1 MKIAKQRGENCY
13 LAAAESK
20 IPPRKA
26 KWQKQGPTRGPW
38 QSEYLSRESQ
48 FLLRREAFVKE
59 FEIVGI
65 FLGYE
70 IQLRGVVNSLDTIQ
84 IASRQR
90 FSTVL

>member
-1 MKIAKQRGENCY
+1 MQLFSFHLEDSSVNANTAQHF
-13 LAAAESK
+13 
-20 IPPRKA
+20 PA

-70 IQLRGVVNSLDTIQ
+70 IQPRGVVNSLDTIQ
-84 IASRQR
+84 KASRQR

>member
-1 MKIAKQRGENCY
+1 MLFGFRGEQNI
-13 LAAAESK
+13 AAESEMA
-20 IPPRKA
+20 KA
-26 KWQKQGPTRGPW
+26 RASRGPW

-59 FEIVGI
+59 FKIVGI

-70 IQLRGVVNSLDTIQ
+70 IRPRGVVNSLDTIQ
-84 IASRQR
+84 KASRQR

>member
-1 MKIAKQRGENCY
+1 MLFGCRGEQNTAAEGKIAKARA
-13 LAAAESK
+13 LV
-20 IPPRKA
+20 
-26 KWQKQGPTRGPW
+26 GPW

-48 FLLRREAFVKE
+48 FLLRRDAFVKE

-70 IQLRGVVNSLDTIQ
+70 IGLRGVVNALDTIQ

>member
-1 MKIAKQRGENCY
+1 MLFGCRGEQNT
-13 LAAAESK
+13 AAESK
-20 IPPRKA
+20 ILPRKA
-26 KWQKQGPTRGPW
+26 KWQKQGSPWGPW

-59 FEIVGI
+59 FEIVGV

-70 IQLRGVVNSLDTIQ
+70 IRPRGVVNALDSIQ
-84 IASRQR
+84 KASRQR